1 MVHTHHPQINPA
13 AYTDVMPKTLLRL
26 LVTTEFVLVV
36 GGESLTPDS
45 RTAP

>member
-13 AYTDVMPKTLLRL
+13 AYTGGMPKPLLRL
-26 LVTTEFVLVV
+26 LVTIEFVLAF
-36 GGESLTPDS
+36 GGEPLTPGS